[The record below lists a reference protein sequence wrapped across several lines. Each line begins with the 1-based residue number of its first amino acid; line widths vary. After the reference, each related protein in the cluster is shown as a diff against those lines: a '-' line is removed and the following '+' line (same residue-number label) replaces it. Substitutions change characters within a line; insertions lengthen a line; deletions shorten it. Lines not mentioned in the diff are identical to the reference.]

1 MRAVV
6 LLFLAV
12 FLSLPHS
19 AEAQNP
25 SAPAPPEQDATSK
38 HHELTAARL
47 INRVNPEYPKKARKQ
62 HVEGTVR
69 LHAVISKDG
78 SIKNLE
84 VISGDPLLVDA
95 ALKAVRQWRYS
106 PTLLDGRPKEVSTT
120 IDVVFALNKN
130 P

>member
-1 MRAVV
+1 MRLSLVFCL
-6 LLFLAV
+6 LLFL
-12 FLSLPHS
+12 
-19 AEAQNP
+19 
-25 SAPAPPEQDATSK
+25 SAPFTLKAQDTSETK
-38 HHELTAARL
+38 VSPQDIPLKQHELTAARL

-69 LHAVISKDG
+69 LHAVIAKDG

-106 PTLLDGRPKEVSTT
+106 PTLLDGQPKEVSTT

-130 P
+130 L